1 MGRSGA
7 RPWEAIGR
15 YRRYWLSAF
24 IILPACSAGLM
35 LAQVLADRLPLW
47 LEIPTLTIF
56 ALLFAWISAGF
67 WTALVGFI
75 LLMRGRTDTAPGSPE
90 LRLAEPRPQS
100 RVAIVMPI
108 YNEEV
113 ERVAAGLQ
121 ATYKSLQHA
130 GALAH
135 FEFFLLSD
143 TRDPAIWLREELVWS
158 ALCQS
163 LDAFGRIHYRRRPI
177 HNKAKSGNVAD
188 FCRRWGKDYEYM
200 VVLDADSVMNGETLY
215 RMLEMME
222 GNPQVGII
230 QTQPVAVNRETLYA
244 RLQQFAQHLY
254 GPIFSAGL
262 RFWQLGDGHYIGHNA
277 ILRTAPFTQYCA
289 LPVLPGRPPLG
300 GPLLSHDFVEA
311 ALMAKS
317 GWGVWFVP
325 SLSGSYE
332 EVPPTLIDDLKR
344 DRRWAQGNLQHL
356 RLLAGEGLRSA
367 HRFLFIN
374 GAMSFLAA
382 PLWGLFLILGALG
395 SLHWATTASDG
406 SITSF
411 DWGWLADPMP
421 FWLFG
426 VTAVLL
432 LSPKFMAVL
441 WVVRQRGQ
449 KENFGGLFCLV
460 ASMFFE
466 SIFSILMAPI
476 RMAFHSQFVI
486 QTLMGR
492 GVRWGTQ
499 VRGDQE
505 TSWADAFR
513 YFGWCSVLGLSLAAL
528 LYPFLGAWHF
538 AWLVPILGGL
548 TAAVPLAAWTS
559 RPALGRWARRHRLF
573 VIPEEVHVPQE
584 LQTLG
589 VDSVA
594 YLPHIEGD
602 PFIQVVVD
610 PRFNA
615 IHTALQRNRTG
626 AWSRAANLCHKA
638 LEQGPQGL
646 NNRERNV
653 LLSDRNSMLALHR
666 AVWSTDDSARLAA
679 WGLQSDDQELADAQM
694 IESK

>member
-35 LAQVLADRLPLW
+35 LAQVLTDRLPLW

-177 HNKAKSGNVAD
+177 NNKAKSGNVAD

-476 RMAFHSQFVI
+476 RMVFHSQFVI

-666 AVWSTDDSARLAA
+666 AVWSTDDSVRLAA

>member
-1 MGRSGA
+1 MGHSGA

-47 LEIPTLTIF
+47 LEIPTLLIF

-67 WTALVGFI
+67 WTALVGFA

-121 ATYKSLQHA
+121 ATYKSLQQA

-177 HNKAKSGNVAD
+177 NNKAKSGNVAD

-277 ILRTAPFTQYCA
+277 ILRTTPFTQYCA
-289 LPVLPGRPPLG
+289 LPVLPGRAPLG

-311 ALMAKS
+311 ALMAKN
-317 GWGVWFVP
+317 GWEVWFVP
-325 SLSGSYE
+325 SLPGSYE

-382 PLWGLFLILGALG
+382 PLWGIFLILGALG
-395 SLHWATTASDG
+395 SLHWTNTASDG
-406 SITSF
+406 SITPF
-411 DWGWLADPMP
+411 DRGWLADPMP

-449 KENFGGLFCLV
+449 KDHFGGLFRLL

-492 GVRWGTQ
+492 GVHWGGQ

-505 TSWADAFR
+505 TSWADALR
-513 YFGWCSVLGLSLAAL
+513 YFGWCSALGLSLAAL
-528 LYPFLGAWHF
+528 LYPLLGAWHF
-538 AWLVPILGGL
+538 VWLVPILGGL

-584 LQTLG
+584 LQALSM
-589 VDSVA
+589 DSVA

-626 AWSRAANLCHKA
+626 AWPRAANLCHKA
-638 LEQGPQGL
+638 LEQGPQEL
-646 NNRERNV
+646 NNRERNI

-666 AVWSTDDSARLAA
+666 AIWSTTDRARLAA
-679 WGLQSDDQELADAQM
+679 WGLQSDDQELADVQ
-694 IESK
+694 IIGGK

>member
-1 MGRSGA
+1 MGRGGI

-15 YRRYWLSAF
+15 YRRYWLSTF
-24 IILPACSAGLM
+24 ILLPACGAALV
-35 LAQVLADRLPLW
+35 LHRVLADRLPPG
-47 LEIPTLTIF
+47 LEIPTLVIF

-67 WTALVGFI
+67 WTALVGFV
-75 LLMRGRTDTAPGSPE
+75 LLIRGTTDTAPGSPE
-90 LRLAEPRPQS
+90 RRLAEPRPRS
-100 RVAIVMPI
+100 RVAILMPI

-121 ATYKSLQHA
+121 ATYKSLQQA

-158 ALCQS
+158 ALCQA

-177 HNKAKSGNVAD
+177 NNKAKSGNVAD
-188 FCRRWGKDYEYM
+188 FCRRWGRDYEYM

-230 QTQPVAVNRETLYA
+230 QTQPLAVNRETLYA
-244 RLQQFAQHLY
+244 RLQQFAQHVY

-277 ILRTAPFTQYCA
+277 ILRTAPFTEYCA
-289 LPVLPGRPPLG
+289 LPVLPGRAPLG

-317 GWGVWFVP
+317 GWEVWFVP
-325 SLSGSYE
+325 SLPGSYE

-395 SLHWATTASDG
+395 SLHWANASGDG
-406 SITSF
+406 RMGLF
-411 DWGWLADPMP
+411 DWHGLADPVP
-421 FWLFG
+421 FWLVG
-426 VTAVLL
+426 ITATLL
-432 LSPKFMAVL
+432 LSPKLMAVL
-441 WVVRQRGQ
+441 WVLYQRNQ
-449 KENFGGLFCLV
+449 RERFGGVLHLTV
-460 ASMFFE
+460 SMFFE
-466 SIFSILMAPI
+466 SLFSILMAPI
-476 RMAFHSQFVI
+476 RMAFHSQFVL
-486 QTLMGR
+486 QTLMGS
-492 GVRWGTQ
+492 GVRWGGQ

-505 TSWADAFR
+505 TSWREALR
-513 YFGWCSVLGLSLAAL
+513 TFGWCSALGLVLTGT
-528 LYPFLGAWHF
+528 LYPLLGIWHF
-538 AWLVPILGGL
+538 VWLIPILGGL
-548 TAAVPLAAWTS
+548 TAAVPIAAWTS
-559 RPALGRWARRHRLF
+559 RPSLGRWARRHRLF
-573 VIPEEVHVPQE
+573 VIPEEVRVPPE
-584 LQTLG
+584 LRALAA
-589 VDSVA
+589 DSVA
-594 YLPHIEGD
+594 YLPHIDGD
-602 PFIQVVVD
+602 PFVQVVVD

-615 IHTALQRNRTG
+615 IHTALQRNRTS
-626 AWSRAANLCHKA
+626 AWPRAASLCHKA
-638 LEQGPQGL
+638 LEKGPQEL
-646 NNRERNV
+646 NSRERNI
-653 LLSDRNSMLALHR
+653 LLSDRQSMLALHR
-666 AVWSTDDSARLAA
+666 AVWSMADRERLAA
-679 WGLQSDDQELADAQM
+679 WGLADEAD
-694 IESK
+694 

>member
-163 LDAFGRIHYRRRPI
+163 LDAFGRIPYRRRSI
-177 HNKAKSGNVAD
+177 NNKAKSGNVAD

>member
-158 ALCQS
+158 ALCKS

-177 HNKAKSGNVAD
+177 NNKAKSGNVAD

-476 RMAFHSQFVI
+476 RMVFHSQFVI

>member
-1 MGRSGA
+1 MA
-7 RPWEAIGR
+7 RAMARQWETISR

-35 LAQVLADRLPLW
+35 LDQVLADRLPLW
-47 LEIPTLTIF
+47 LEIPTLIIF
-56 ALLFAWISAGF
+56 SMLFAWISAGF

-75 LLMRGRTDTAPGSPE
+75 LLMSGRTDTAPGSPE
-90 LRLAEPRPQS
+90 LRLAEPLPQNK
-100 RVAIVMPI
+100 VAILMPI

-121 ATYKSLQHA
+121 ATFKSLQRA
-130 GALAH
+130 GALGH

-143 TRDPAIWLREELVWS
+143 TRNPDIWLREELVWS
-158 ALCQS
+158 ALCES
-163 LDAFGRIHYRRRPI
+163 LDAFGKIHYRRRPVN
-177 HNKAKSGNVAD
+177 NKAKSGNVAD
-188 FCRRWGKDYEYM
+188 FCRRWGRAYEYM

-277 ILRTAPFTQYCA
+277 ILRTAPFTEYCA

-311 ALMAKS
+311 ALMARN
-317 GWGVWFVP
+317 GWEVWFVP
-325 SLSGSYE
+325 SLTGSYE

-395 SLHWATTASDG
+395 SLHWAGGGNDDTVTPFYWG
-406 SITSF
+406 SNI
-411 DWGWLADPMP
+411 DPLP

-432 LSPKFMAVL
+432 LSPKWMAVL
-441 WVVRQRGQ
+441 WVARQPGRRQ
-449 KENFGGLFCLV
+449 QFGGLFHLILSMLV
-460 ASMFFE
+460 E
-466 SIFSILMAPI
+466 SLFSVLMAPI

-486 QTLMGR
+486 QTLMGK
-492 GVRWGTQ
+492 GVRWGAQ

-505 TSWADAFR
+505 TRWSVALRF
-513 YFGWCSVLGLSLAAL
+513 FGWCSALGLVLAVA
-528 LYPFLGAWHF
+528 LYPFLGFWHF
-538 AWLVPILGGL
+538 VWLVPILGGL
-548 TAAVPLAAWTS
+548 VAAVPLGAWTS
-559 RPALGRWARRHRLF
+559 RPGLGRWARQQHLF
-573 VIPEEVHVPQE
+573 VIPEEVIVPEE
-584 LQTLG
+584 LQSLDS
-589 VDSVA
+589 DSVA

-602 PFIQVVVD
+602 AFVQVVVD

-615 IHTALQRNRTG
+615 IHSALQRNRTG
-626 AWSRAANLCHKA
+626 LWPRAASLCHKA
-638 LEQGPQGL
+638 LEQGPQQL
-646 NNRERNV
+646 SNRERNI
-653 LLSDRNSMLALHR
+653 LLSDRNSMLSLHR
-666 AVWSTDDSARLAA
+666 AVWSMNDRERLTA
-679 WGLQSDDQELADAQM
+679 WGVESDDQDLINQAGQ
-694 IESK
+694 

>member
-1 MGRSGA
+1 MGRSSA

-47 LEIPTLTIF
+47 LEIPTLLIF
-56 ALLFAWISAGF
+56 VLLFAWISAGF

-75 LLMRGRTDTAPGSPE
+75 LLMRGRTDSVPGSPE

-121 ATYKSLQHA
+121 ATYKSLQQA

-177 HNKAKSGNVAD
+177 NNKAKSGNVAD

-230 QTQPVAVNRETLYA
+230 QTQPLAVNRETLYA

-277 ILRTAPFTQYCA
+277 ILRTVPFTQYCA
-289 LPVLPGRPPLG
+289 LPVLPGRAPLG

-317 GWGVWFVP
+317 GWEVWFVP

-356 RLLAGEGLRSA
+356 RLLAGEGLRPA
-367 HRFLFIN
+367 HRFLFVN

-382 PLWGLFLILGALG
+382 PLWGIFLILGALG
-395 SLHWATTASDG
+395 SLHWANTVSDG
-406 SITSF
+406 STTLF

-426 VTAVLL
+426 VTVILL

-449 KENFGGLFCLV
+449 KDHFGGLFSLL
-460 ASMFFE
+460 ASMLFE
-466 SIFSILMAPI
+466 SLFSILMAPI

-492 GVRWGTQ
+492 GVHWGGQ

-513 YFGWCSVLGLSLAAL
+513 YFGWYSALGLSLAAL

-538 AWLVPILGGL
+538 VWLVPILGGL

-559 RPALGRWARRHRLF
+559 RPALGRWARRQHLF
-573 VIPEEVHVPQE
+573 VIPEEMHVPQE
-584 LQTLG
+584 LQALS

-626 AWSRAANLCHKA
+626 AWPRAANLCHKA

-646 NNRERNV
+646 NNRERNI

-666 AVWSTDDSARLAA
+666 AVWSTADRARLAA
-679 WGLQSDDQELADAQM
+679 WGLQSDEQKLTDVQ
-694 IESK
+694 IIGGK

>member
-177 HNKAKSGNVAD
+177 NNKAKSGNVAD

-421 FWLFG
+421 FWMFG

>member
-177 HNKAKSGNVAD
+177 NNKAKSGNVAD

>member
-1 MGRSGA
+1 MIRTPA
-7 RPWEAIGR
+7 RPWETISR

-35 LAQVLADRLPLW
+35 LDQVLADRLPLW
-47 LEIPTLTIF
+47 LEIPTLLIF
-56 ALLFAWISAGF
+56 SMLFAWISAGF

-75 LLMRGRTDTAPGSPE
+75 LLMSGRTDTAPGSPE
-90 LRLAEPRPQS
+90 LRLAEPNPHNK
-100 RVAIVMPI
+100 VAILMPI

-121 ATYKSLQHA
+121 ATFKSLQRA

-143 TRDPAIWLREELVWS
+143 TRNPDVWLREELVWS
-158 ALCQS
+158 ALCES
-163 LDAFGRIHYRRRPI
+163 LDAFGKIHYRRRPVN
-177 HNKAKSGNVAD
+177 NKAKSGNVAD
-188 FCRRWGKDYEYM
+188 FCRRWGRDYEYM

-254 GPIFSAGL
+254 GPVFSAGL

-277 ILRTAPFTQYCA
+277 ILRTAPFTEYCA

-311 ALMAKS
+311 ALMARN
-317 GWGVWFVP
+317 GWEVWFVP
-325 SLSGSYE
+325 SLPGSYE

-344 DRRWAQGNLQHL
+344 DRRWAQGNMQHL

-395 SLHWATTASDG
+395 SLHWAGGGNDDTVTPFHWG
-406 SITSF
+406 SSI
-411 DWGWLADPMP
+411 DPLP

-432 LSPKFMAVL
+432 LSPKWMAIL
-441 WVVRQRGQ
+441 WVARQPGRRQ
-449 KENFGGLFCLV
+449 QFGGLFRLIL
-460 ASMFFE
+460 SMLME
-466 SIFSILMAPI
+466 SVFSVLMAPI

-486 QTLMGR
+486 QTLSGK
-492 GVRWGTQ
+492 GVRWGAQ

-505 TSWADAFR
+505 TSWPVALRF
-513 YFGWCSVLGLSLAAL
+513 FGWCSALGLVLAVA
-528 LYPFLGAWHF
+528 LYPFLGFWHF
-538 AWLVPILGGL
+538 VWLVPILGGL
-548 TAAVPLAAWTS
+548 MAAVPLGVWTS
-559 RPALGRWARRHRLF
+559 RPGLGRWARQHRLF
-573 VIPEEVHVPQE
+573 VIPEEVLVPEE
-584 LQTLG
+584 LQALDS
-589 VDSVA
+589 DSVA

-602 PFIQVVVD
+602 AFVQVVVD

-615 IHTALQRNRTG
+615 IHSALQRNRTG
-626 AWSRAANLCHKA
+626 LWPRAASLCHKA
-638 LEQGPQGL
+638 LEEGPQQL
-646 NNRERNV
+646 SNRERNI
-653 LLSDRNSMLALHR
+653 LLSDRNSMLSLHR
-666 AVWSTDDSARLAA
+666 AVWSMNDRKRLTA
-679 WGLQSDDQELADAQM
+679 WGLESDDQDEFIHEAGQ
-694 IESK
+694 